1 MNPRL
6 FASPCDNCGQMHIEC
21 QRNWPVSD
29 TRLPVSLRGQPC
41 DPIVPILSGKQMC
54 DRHIWAILNQTSPH
68 PLPQIARCYPR
79 NSYQPN
85 QQTW

>member
-1 MNPRL
+1 MNPAL
-6 FASPCDNCGQMHIEC
+6 FASPCDNCGQLLREC
-21 QRNWPVSD
+21 QRNWPVGD

-41 DPIVPILSGKQMC
+41 DNIVPILSGKQME
-54 DRHIWAILNQTSPH
+54 DRHVWAMLNQTSPH
-68 PLPQIARCYPR
+68 TLPRIAVCYPR